1 MSSDS
6 LWTIFINACLVNN
19 FVLAWFLGICPFLG
33 VSGKMVTATRMGAA
47 VSFVMVIAS
56 LSAWG
61 INALLVAL
69 GATYLRLICYILVIA
84 AAVQFVE
91 MFVKKASPVLF
102 RSLGIFL
109 PLITTNCAILG
120 LVLFQTNREYSLL
133 QSMIFAVGAGAG
145 FTLALVLM
153 AGIREKLALAK
164 LPDLVQG
171 TAISLMVAGILSLAF
186 MGFAGLGA
194 G

>member
-1 MSSDS
+1 MNSDS

-69 GATYLRLICYILVIA
+69 GARQRTILWLFLSE
-84 AAVQFVE
+84 AV
-91 MFVKKASPVLF
+91 ALS
-102 RSLGIFL
+102 
-109 PLITTNCAILG
+109 
-120 LVLFQTNREYSLL
+120 
-133 QSMIFAVGAGAG
+133 
-145 FTLALVLM
+145 ALVPTGALTM
-153 AGIREKLALAK
+153 RKFGACQLVRRMKSAPRWSTSYSWLASRGTTGRNWNAGSAAS
-164 LPDLVQG
+164 
-171 TAISLMVAGILSLAF
+171 A
-186 MGFAGLGA
+186 
-194 G
+194 